1 MKKILVISHVY
12 SHPTNVGNKKYIL
25 DYCKALQKKGAEVYF
40 LYIGKQNKEEEL
52 QTSEAWGSKA
62 FYIYLSGYDVFLG
75 RCLKYF
81 CKKILKRVMLDY
93 LFVKYGINNQI
104 RNIENEI
111 VPDTV
116 IVNYYWLSKALTLS
130 NAKKRVIA
138 THDCFTNK
146 FERLG
151 IQDLSM
157 TPSLEQKYLRR
168 SNMIM
173 SIQENESQFFRILA
187 PHIPCITVYPP
198 LTFTKQDVVDNKNI
212 LYIAS
217 NNQLN
222 KEGLVWF
229 IDSIFPQIVSLSSQY
244 TLIIGGKISDSVR
257 EYSNNPNIKI
267 LGMVDNLE
275 DFYEQGNIVVNPTL
289 KGTGL
294 KIKTI
299 EAISYGKLVITSKHS
314 SEGLYDNKDIPT
326 FIGESSSDFVE
337 IFKLIEREG
346 NKIFESQQLRCSQY
360 IKDVNDYSNKAVDKL
375 L

>member
-1 MKKILVISHVY
+1 MKKILVVSHVY
-12 SHPTNVGNKKYIL
+12 THPTNVGNKRYIL
-25 DYCKALQKKGAEVYF
+25 DYCKALKDRGAEVYF
-40 LYIGKQNKEEEL
+40 LYIGKGNIEEE
-52 QTSEAWGSKA
+52 QKTREAWNGKA
-62 FYIYLSGYDVFLG
+62 YFIHLSQFDVFYG

-81 CKKILKRVMLDY
+81 HKKILKRVMLDY
-93 LFVKYGINNQI
+93 LFVKFGINNQI
-104 RNIENEI
+104 HKIENEI
-111 VPDTV
+111 APDTV
-116 IVNYYWLSKALTLS
+116 IVNYYWLSKALKLS
-130 NAKKRVIA
+130 KAKKRVIA

-157 TPSLEQKYLRR
+157 TPCLEQKYLRR

-173 SIQENESQFFRILA
+173 SIQENESIFFRFLA

-229 IDSIFPQIVSLSSQY
+229 IDNIFPQVVALYPQY
-244 TLIIGGKISDSVR
+244 TLLIGGKISDAMK
-257 EYSNNPNIKI
+257 EYSNNPNVKI
-267 LGMVDNLE
+267 LGMVDNIVE
-275 DFYEQGNIVVNPTL
+275 FYKQGNIVVNPTL

-326 FIGESSSDFVE
+326 FVGASASDFVE
-337 IFKLIEREG
+337 IFKRIETEG
-346 NKIFESQQLRCSQY
+346 KKIFEFQQLRCSKY
-360 IKDVNDYSNKAVDKL
+360 IKDVNEYTNKAIDKL

>member
-1 MKKILVISHVY
+1 MKKVLVISHVY
-12 SHPTNVGNKKYIL
+12 THPTNVGNKKYIL
-25 DYCKALQKKGAEVYF
+25 DYCKALKEKGADVYF

-52 QTSEAWGSKA
+52 QTSKVWGNKA
-62 FYIYLSGYDVFLG
+62 YYIYISEYDVFLG

-81 CKKILKRVMLDY
+81 YKKILKRVMLDY
-93 LFVKYGINNQI
+93 LFVKIGINNQF
-104 RNIENEI
+104 RKIENVI
-111 VPDTV
+111 APDTV
-116 IVNYYWLSKALTLS
+116 IVNYYWLSKVLKLS
-130 NAKKRVIA
+130 KAKKRVIA

-151 IQDLSM
+151 IHDLSM
-157 TPSLEQKYLRR
+157 TPCLEQKYLRR

-173 SIQENESQFFRILA
+173 SIQENESMFFRFLA

-229 IDSIFPQIVSLSSQY
+229 IDNIFPQIVALSPQY
-244 TLIIGGKISDSVR
+244 TLLIGGKISDAMK

-267 LGMVDNLE
+267 LGMVENIVE
-275 DFYEQGNIVVNPTL
+275 FYKQGNIVVNPTL

-326 FIGESSSDFVE
+326 FIGDSTSDFVE
-337 IFKLIEREG
+337 IFKRIESEG
-346 NKIFESQQLRCSQY
+346 KRLFEIQQLRCSQY
-360 IKDVNDYSNKAVDKL
+360 IKDVNEYTNKAIDKL

>member
-1 MKKILVISHVY
+1 MKKVLVISHVY
-12 SHPTNVGNKKYIL
+12 THPTNVGNKKYIL
-25 DYCKALQKKGAEVYF
+25 DYCKALKEKGADVYF

-52 QTSEAWGSKA
+52 QTSKVWGNKA
-62 FYIYLSGYDVFLG
+62 FYIYLSEYDVFLG

-81 CKKILKRVMLDY
+81 HKKILKRVMLDY
-93 LFVKYGINNQI
+93 LFVKFGINNQI
-104 RNIENEI
+104 RKIENVI
-111 VPDTV
+111 APDTV
-116 IVNYYWLSKALTLS
+116 IVNYYWLSKALKLS
-130 NAKKRVIA
+130 KAKKRVIA

-146 FERLG
+146 FERLD
-151 IQDLSM
+151 IHDLSM
-157 TPSLEQKYLRR
+157 TPCLEQKYLRR

-173 SIQENESQFFRILA
+173 SIQENESMFFRFLA

-229 IDSIFPQIVSLSSQY
+229 IDNIFPQIIALFPQY
-244 TLIIGGKISDSVR
+244 TLLIGGKISDAMK

-267 LGMVDNLE
+267 LGMVDNIVK
-275 DFYEQGNIVVNPTL
+275 FYKQGNIVVNPTL

-326 FIGESSSDFVE
+326 FVGNSTSDFVE
-337 IFKLIEREG
+337 IFKRIESEG
-346 NKIFESQQLRCSQY
+346 KRLFEIQQLRCSQY
-360 IKDVNDYSNKAVDKL
+360 IKDVNEYTNKAIDKL

>member
-1 MKKILVISHVY
+1 MKKVLVISHVY
-12 SHPTNVGNKKYIL
+12 THPTNVGNKKYIL
-25 DYCKALQKKGAEVYF
+25 DYCKALKEKGADVYF

-52 QTSEAWGSKA
+52 QTSKVWGNKA
-62 FYIYLSGYDVFLG
+62 FYIYLSEYDVFLG

-81 CKKILKRVMLDY
+81 HKKILKRVMLDY
-93 LFVKYGINNQI
+93 LFVKFGINNQI
-104 RNIENEI
+104 RKIENVI
-111 VPDTV
+111 APDTV
-116 IVNYYWLSKALTLS
+116 IVNYYWLSKALKLS
-130 NAKKRVIA
+130 KAKKRVIA

-146 FERLG
+146 FERLD
-151 IQDLSM
+151 IHDLSM
-157 TPSLEQKYLRR
+157 TPCLEQKYLRR

-173 SIQENESQFFRILA
+173 SIQENESMFFRFLA

-229 IDSIFPQIVSLSSQY
+229 IDNIFPQIIALFPQY
-244 TLIIGGKISDSVR
+244 TLLIEGKISDAMK

-267 LGMVDNLE
+267 LGMVDNIVE
-275 DFYEQGNIVVNPTL
+275 FYKQGNIVVNPTL

-326 FIGESSSDFVE
+326 FVGNSTSDFVE
-337 IFKLIEREG
+337 IFKRIESEG
-346 NKIFESQQLRCSQY
+346 KRLFEIQQLRCSQY
-360 IKDVNDYSNKAVDKL
+360 IKDVNEYTNKAIDKL

>member
-1 MKKILVISHVY
+1 MKKIFVVSHVY
-12 SHPTNVGNKKYIL
+12 THPTNVGNKRYIL
-25 DYCKALQKKGAEVYF
+25 DYCNALKDRGAEVCF
-40 LYIGKQNKEEEL
+40 LYIGKENIEEE
-52 QTSEAWGSKA
+52 QKTKEAWNGKAYFIHLSKFDI
-62 FYIYLSGYDVFLG
+62 FYG
-75 RCLKYF
+75 RCIKYF
-81 CKKILKRVMLDY
+81 YKKILKRVMLDY
-93 LFVKYGINNQI
+93 LFVKFGINNQI
-104 RNIENEI
+104 RKIENEI
-111 VPDTV
+111 APDTV
-116 IVNYYWLSKALTLS
+116 IVNYYWLSKALKLS
-130 NAKKRVIA
+130 KAKKRVIA

-151 IQDLSM
+151 IHDLSM

-173 SIQENESQFFRILA
+173 SIQENESMFFRFLA

-229 IDSIFPQIVSLSSQY
+229 IDNIFPQIITLFPQY
-244 TLIIGGKISDSVR
+244 TLLIGGKISDAMK
-257 EYSNNPNIKI
+257 EYSNYSNINI
-267 LGMVDNLE
+267 LGMVDNIVE
-275 DFYEQGNIVVNPTL
+275 FYKQGNIVVNPTL

-314 SEGLYDNKDIPT
+314 SDGLYDNKDIPT
-326 FIGESSSDFVE
+326 FVGDCASDFVE
-337 IFKLIEREG
+337 IFKRIESEG
-346 NKIFESQQLRCSQY
+346 KRLFEIQQLRCSQY
-360 IKDVNDYSNKAVDKL
+360 IKDVNEYTNKAIDKL

>member
-1 MKKILVISHVY
+1 MKKILVVSHVY
-12 SHPTNVGNKKYIL
+12 THPTNVGNKRYIL
-25 DYCKALQKKGAEVYF
+25 DYCKALKDRGAEVYF
-40 LYIGKQNKEEEL
+40 LYIGKESIEEE
-52 QTSEAWGSKA
+52 QKTREAWNGKA
-62 FYIYLSGYDVFLG
+62 YFIYLSQFDAFYG

-81 CKKILKRVMLDY
+81 HKIILKRVMLDY
-93 LFVKYGINNQI
+93 LFVKYGINNQF
-104 RNIENEI
+104 RKIENAI
-111 VPDTV
+111 APDTV
-116 IVNYYWLSKALTLS
+116 IVNYYWLSKALKLS
-130 NAKKRVIA
+130 KAKKRVIA

-151 IQDLSM
+151 IHDLSM
-157 TPSLEQKYLRR
+157 TPCLEQKYLRR

-173 SIQENESQFFRILA
+173 SIQENESVFFRFLA
-187 PHIPCITVYPP
+187 PNLPCITVYPP

-222 KEGLVWF
+222 KDGLVWF
-229 IDSIFPQIVSLSSQY
+229 IDNIFPQIIALFPQY
-244 TLIIGGKISDSVR
+244 TLLIGGKISDAMK

-267 LGMVDNLE
+267 LGMVDNIVE
-275 DFYEQGNIVVNPTL
+275 FYKQGNIVVNPTL

-326 FIGESSSDFVE
+326 FVGASVSDFVE
-337 IFKLIEREG
+337 IFKRIESEG
-346 NKIFESQQLRCSQY
+346 KKIFEFQQLRCSQY
-360 IKDVNDYSNKAVDKL
+360 IKDVNEYTNKAIDKL

>member
-1 MKKILVISHVY
+1 MKKILVVSHVY
-12 SHPTNVGNKKYIL
+12 THPTNVGNKRYIL
-25 DYCKALQKKGAEVYF
+25 DYCNALKDRGAEVCF
-40 LYIGKQNKEEEL
+40 LYIGKENIEEE
-52 QTSEAWGSKA
+52 QKTKEAWNGKA
-62 FYIYLSGYDVFLG
+62 YFINLSQFDIFYG

-81 CKKILKRVMLDY
+81 HKKILKRVMLDY
-93 LFVKYGINNQI
+93 LFVKFGINNQF
-104 RNIENEI
+104 RKIENAI
-111 VPDTV
+111 APDTV
-116 IVNYYWLSKALTLS
+116 IVNYYWLSKALKLS
-130 NAKKRVIA
+130 KAKKRVIA

-151 IQDLSM
+151 IHDLSM
-157 TPSLEQKYLRR
+157 TPCLEQKYLRR

-173 SIQENESQFFRILA
+173 SIQENESMFFRFLA

-229 IDSIFPQIVSLSSQY
+229 IDNIFPQIIALFPQY
-244 TLIIGGKISDSVR
+244 TLLIGGKISDAMK

-267 LGMVDNLE
+267 LGMVDNIVE
-275 DFYEQGNIVVNPTL
+275 FYKLGNIVVNPTL

-326 FIGESSSDFVE
+326 FVGNSTSDFVE
-337 IFKLIEREG
+337 IFKRIESEG
-346 NKIFESQQLRCSQY
+346 KRLFEIQQLRCSQY
-360 IKDVNDYSNKAVDKL
+360 IKDVNEYTNKAIDKL

>member
-1 MKKILVISHVY
+1 MKKVLVISHVY
-12 SHPTNVGNKKYIL
+12 THPTNVGNKKYIL
-25 DYCKALQKKGAEVYF
+25 DYCKALKEKGADVYF

-52 QTSEAWGSKA
+52 QTSKVWGNKA
-62 FYIYLSGYDVFLG
+62 FYIYLSEYDVFLG

-81 CKKILKRVMLDY
+81 HKKILKRVMLDY
-93 LFVKYGINNQI
+93 LFVKFGINNQI
-104 RNIENEI
+104 RKIENVI
-111 VPDTV
+111 APDTV
-116 IVNYYWLSKALTLS
+116 IVNYYWLSKALKLS
-130 NAKKRVIA
+130 KAKKRVIA

-146 FERLG
+146 FERLD
-151 IQDLSM
+151 IHDLSM
-157 TPSLEQKYLRR
+157 TPCLEQKYLRR

-173 SIQENESQFFRILA
+173 SIQENESMFFRFLA

-229 IDSIFPQIVSLSSQY
+229 IDNIFPQIIALSPQY
-244 TLIIGGKISDSVR
+244 TLLIGGKISDAMK

-267 LGMVDNLE
+267 LGMVDNIVE
-275 DFYEQGNIVVNPTL
+275 FYKQGNIVVNPTL

-326 FIGESSSDFVE
+326 FVGNSTSDFVE
-337 IFKLIEREG
+337 IFKRIESEG
-346 NKIFESQQLRCSQY
+346 KRLFEIQQLRCSQY
-360 IKDVNDYSNKAVDKL
+360 IKDVNEYTNKAIDKL